1 MENGKKKKMIAETA
15 KKKVERLKE
24 RFSKHYSE
32 NDTPD
37 YHKILH
43 SLEYLDGELSS
54 LDDRLE
60 TKQNEMEL
68 LRLNLNSKEHF
79 GFLSSK
85 NKTIQTTFTTAE
97 KYKNSQIPILILGE
111 RGTGKEALARVIHI
125 RSEKKGAFIVYDRS
139 MEKNG
144 EKMGDQQ
151 KEWPENSTLYLPEVS
166 LTTPYLQKKILEWID
181 QTNPTP
187 PRLMISAKQTN
198 DLEPKVI
205 KKTRLIPLQMI
216 PLRER
221 KEDLLPMIDFFVRE
235 FSKNEKN
242 VLDFSPSTLNK
253 LLEYHWPGNMS
264 ELKLEIKRILLDYGD
279 KKNFTIDVLPEKI
292 IGSSL
297 KELYSIMDAQASLPM
312 AIETLEKKMVI
323 EALIKYKGNKSKVSR
338 ELGISRSGLIQ
349 KVQKYG
355 LTRTYLSKFSD
366 TNRRITSRNSGL
378 MSIN

>member
-1 MENGKKKKMIAETA
+1 MIAETA

-24 RFSKHYSE
+24 HFSKRYSE

-43 SLEYLDGELSS
+43 SLEYLEGELSS
-54 LDDRLE
+54 LEDNLE

-79 GFLSSK
+79 GFLSSR
-85 NKTIQTTFTTAE
+85 NKAMQRTFTTAE

-125 RSEKKGAFIVYDRS
+125 RSEKKGPFIVYDRS
-139 MEKNG
+139 IEKNG
-144 EKMGDQQ
+144 EKNEEWQ
-151 KEWPENSTLYLPEVS
+151 KKWTENSTLYLSEVS
-166 LTTPYLQKKILEWID
+166 LTTPYLQKKILELFD
-181 QTNPTP
+181 QTNPTT
-187 PRLMISAKQTN
+187 PRLMISAKQIN
-198 DLEPKVI
+198 DLEPKVV
-205 KKTRLIPLQMI
+205 KKNRLIPLQTI

-253 LLEYHWPGNMS
+253 LLEYPWPGNMS

-297 KELYSIMDAQASLPM
+297 KELYSIIDAQANLPM

>member
-1 MENGKKKKMIAETA
+1 MIAETA

-24 RFSKHYSE
+24 RFSRHYCE

-43 SLEYLDGELSS
+43 SLEYLEGELSS
-54 LDDRLE
+54 LDDHLE
-60 TKQNEMEL
+60 TKQNEMEI

-85 NKTIQTTFTTAE
+85 NKAMQRTFTTAE
-97 KYKNSQIPILILGE
+97 KYKNSETPILILGE

-125 RSEKKGAFIVYDRS
+125 RSERKGPFIAYDRAF
-139 MEKNG
+139 G
-144 EKMGDQQ
+144 EQR
-151 KEWPENSTLYLPEVS
+151 EWPENSTLYLPEVS
-166 LTTPYLQKKILEWID
+166 LTTPYLQKKILELTD
-181 QTNPTP
+181 QTPP

-205 KKTRLIPLQMI
+205 KKIRLITLQMI

-297 KELYSIMDAQASLPM
+297 KELYSIIDAQKSLPM

-355 LTRTYLSKFSD
+355 LIRAYLSKFSD